1 MKIGSLFSGYGGLDL
16 AVQSVFP
23 QAHTAWHCEFDKA
36 PSTILNHHYPD
47 VPNLHDV
54 TQVDWEQVEPVDIIT
69 GGSPCFTAGT
79 LIDTID
85 GYRPIETL
93 REGDLVR
100 THRGRY
106 MPIVQTMNRTAQD
119 TLTVRAMGTPAFT
132 TTEEHPFYARTKGW
146 KWNNDRRAR
155 ERVWPAPEWVEAANL
170 TNDHFVGFQ
179 IDEPTGEGIGQ
190 ELAYLIGRWLGDGW
204 VRNSKRTSQI
214 VGKRGSRVN
223 SRLWQVF
230 ICCAHHE
237 ADQLAS
243 NIADAGFNVA
253 RIEEHTVTKFRIN
266 SKELVETLQGFGQHA
281 HGKRVPGWVY
291 RLPLAEQRA
300 IWQGWADA
308 DGSADAKGK
317 VRVTT
322 VSEELA
328 HGMARIARNVFQRA
342 VSVHK
347 FPMPATCIIE
357 GRTVSQRDQY
367 QVVLPTR
374 NREAFV
380 EGRWVWVPVRE
391 VSPADGPAQ
400 VFNIGVR
407 DDESYTAWGITVHN
421 CQDLSTAG
429 KRAGMTEGTRSNLW
443 VNMREAIATIQPRL
457 VVWENVQGALSAAA
471 YSSSDMEP
479 GQGLL
484 GGGDGHLRALGRVL
498 GDLTALGYDARWTT
512 IRASDIGAPHHRA
525 RVFLIAYPADTGC
538 IGLQAARWG
547 GGYGTQVTGPVGG
560 AGTLPK
566 LEHLPTPQS
575 RDSLG
580 GGQHPKVRIAGG
592 HAVSLVDLAKEL
604 GELAH
609 LPTIRASDS
618 KRGDTPAEHRRDV
631 PGITAVSECFPHL
644 PTPNTMDHL
653 PAREGEAREKQLRRG
668 DINGSRRTSMGN
680 LREDVIHP
688 GDGGIYGRYEPVV
701 RRWETVT
708 GTIAPPPTELNTNG
722 KPRLNVEFAEWMMGL
737 PKGWI
742 TGVPG
747 LSRANQLKA
756 IGNGVVPQQAAAALE
771 SMLA

>member
-1 MKIGSLFSGYGGLDL
+1 MQAFPGST
-16 AVQSVFP
+16 V
-23 QAHTAWHCEFDKA
+23 AWHCEFDKA
-36 PSTILNHHYPD
+36 PSTILNHHYPE

-54 TQVDWEQVEPVDIIT
+54 TQVDWEKVEPVDIIT

-100 THRGRY
+100 THQGRY

-119 TLTVRAMGTPAFT
+119 TLTVRVMGAPAFT
-132 TTEEHPFYARTKGW
+132 TTEEHPFYTRTKGR
-146 KWNNDRRAR
+146 KWNSDRRTY
-155 ERVWPAPEWVEAANL
+155 ERAWSAPEWVEAVNL

-179 IDEPTGEGIGQ
+179 MDEPTGEGIGK
-190 ELAYLIGRWLGDGW
+190 ELAYFIGRWLGDGW
-204 VRNSKRTSQI
+204 VRDSKRTSQI

-223 SRLWQVF
+223 SRWWQVF

-237 ADQLAS
+237 ADQLAG
-243 NIADAGFNVA
+243 NIADTGFNAA
-253 RIEEHTVTKFRIN
+253 RIEERTVTKFRIN
-266 SKELVETLQGFGQHA
+266 SKELVETLQGFGRHA

-291 RLPLAEQRA
+291 RLPLEEQRA

-347 FPMPATCIIE
+347 FPMPATCVIE

-391 VSPADGPAQ
+391 VSPADDPAQ

-421 CQDLSTAG
+421 CQDLSSAG

-457 VVWENVQGALSAAA
+457 VVWENVQGALSAKAA
-471 YSSSDMEP
+471 SEI
-479 GQGLL
+479 G
-484 GGGDGHLRALGRVL
+484 RAHV
-498 GDLTALGYDARWTT
+498 
-512 IRASDIGAPHHRA
+512 
-525 RVFLIAYPADTGC
+525 
-538 IGLQAARWG
+538 
-547 GGYGTQVTGPVGG
+547 
-560 AGTLPK
+560 
-566 LEHLPTPQS
+566 
-575 RDSLG
+575 
-580 GGQHPKVRIAGG
+580 
-592 HAVSLVDLAKEL
+592 
-604 GELAH
+604 
-609 LPTIRASDS
+609 
-618 KRGDTPAEHRRDV
+618 
-631 PGITAVSECFPHL
+631 
-644 PTPNTMDHL
+644 
-653 PAREGEAREKQLRRG
+653 
-668 DINGSRRTSMGN
+668 
-680 LREDVIHP
+680 
-688 GDGGIYGRYEPVV
+688 
-701 RRWETVT
+701 
-708 GTIAPPPTELNTNG
+708 
-722 KPRLNVEFAEWMMGL
+722 
-737 PKGWI
+737 
-742 TGVPG
+742 
-747 LSRANQLKA
+747 
-756 IGNGVVPQQAAAALE
+756 
-771 SMLA
+771 

>member
-1 MKIGSLFSGYGGLDL
+1 M
-16 AVQSVFP
+16 AVEAVTGARP
-23 QAHTAWHCEFDKA
+23 AWFVEFDEA
-36 PSTILNHHYPD
+36 PSKILAHHWPD
-47 VPNLHDV
+47 VPNYGDV
-54 TQVDWEQVEPVDIIT
+54 TKVDWSEIEQVDIIT

-155 ERVWPAPEWVEAANL
+155 ERVWSAPEWVEAASL

-204 VRNSKRTSQI
+204 VRDSKRTSQI
-214 VGKRGSRVN
+214 IGKRGSRVN
-223 SRLWQVF
+223 SRWWQVF

-237 ADQLAS
+237 ADRLAGS
-243 NIADAGFNVA
+243 IADAGLNAA
-253 RIEEHTVTKFRIN
+253 RIEERTATKFRIN

-291 RLPLAEQRA
+291 RLPLEEQRA

-308 DGSADAKGK
+308 DGSADAKGQ

-421 CQDLSTAG
+421 CQDLSAAG

-443 VNMREAIATIQPRL
+443 VNMREAIATIRPQL
-457 VVWENVQGALSAAA
+457 VVWENVLGALSAPAESESDNA
-471 YSSSDMEP
+471 TTSSVEP
-479 GQGLL
+479 GGGLL
-484 GGGDGHLRALGRVL
+484 AAPRGGHLRALGRVL
-498 GDLTALGYDARWTT
+498 GDLTEIGYDAEWTT
-512 IRASDIGAPHHRA
+512 LRASDVGAPHHRA
-525 RVFLIAYPADTGC
+525 RVFLIAWPQDIANTTGDERRLSD
-538 IGLQAARWG
+538 GNSAYAPHPEGGGWDHGQTENNGATDREVNAPGNYRDGAAGAGERSLPNTERQGRRRWG
-547 GGYGTQVTGPVGG
+547 SAAPQNPESGG
-560 AGTLPK
+560 APSLLDGCN
-566 LEHLPTPQS
+566 S
-575 RDSLG
+575 R
-580 GGQHPKVRIAGG
+580 
-592 HAVSLVDLAKEL
+592 
-604 GELAH
+604 
-609 LPTIRASDS
+609 
-618 KRGDTPAEHRRDV
+618 
-631 PGITAVSECFPHL
+631 
-644 PTPNTMDHL
+644 
-653 PAREGEAREKQLRRG
+653 
-668 DINGSRRTSMGN
+668 INW
-680 LREDVIHP
+680 
-688 GDGGIYGRYEPVV
+688 GRYAPAV
-701 RRWETVT
+701 RRWERQL
-708 GTIAPPPTELNTNG
+708 GRPAPDPTEPNSKGN
-722 KPRLNVEFAEWMMGL
+722 PRLAAPFAEWMMGI
-737 PKGWI
+737 PEGHVTADEI
-742 TGVPG
+742 G
-747 LSRANQLKA
+747 LSRAQQLKA
-756 IGNGVVPQQAAAALE
+756 IGNGVCPPQAATALADLLGRRTAE
-771 SMLA
+771 CHASEL